1 MKNKLFQNAEVI
13 AIFVMGALALVMG
26 GYNTIVC
33 AVLAGVLIGLGVK
46 HDRSGLTRAAI
57 MGALAGLFI
66 FIGGYFYSSFVSKL
80 PEVDV
85 QAADQLTMTPL
96 LIAVVVAVVSSV
108 VVAAI
113 NSIHDDAK
121 RKMALLGFAAVCAF
135 IFPFF
140 DQCPTLAWNGPL
152 NIANP
157 TLGCTTEKPLVWV
170 NALVVVF
177 IFAIQA
183 MGLNIVA
190 GYAGLLDLG
199 YVAFFAIG
207 AYTMGLL
214 NSDHL
219 VAQGILPGKI
229 IFWLVI
235 WVSAAMAAFFGM
247 MLGAPTLPLR
257 GDYLAIVTLGF
268 GEIIPIAAKNLETVR
283 IFEPISL
290 FFKQL
295 FIQNMA
301 KIDRIDN
308 APDFVNS
315 ILCFVGCKPN
325 AAFNLTNGTKGI
337 SPIFTPTLPGGYAFK
352 VGDYIPWYFLAL
364 GIMVL
369 TAFFIMR
376 IRDSR
381 IGRAWVS
388 MREDELAA
396 NSMGVNILR
405 TKILA
410 FIIGAMFSGFAGAF
424 YGSYV
429 SFIEPGSFA
438 FDISVIVLAMVILGG
453 SGNVPGVMLG
463 AFLIKLTDLV
473 VLDKVKQLVNG
484 VIQHTLVAGAE
495 NPALGAFFARLLDA
509 TSFKIMILGLILVV
523 MMKVKP
529 QGLLPEQTA
538 ATKRKKAA

>member
-1 MKNKLFQNAEVI
+1 MKNKFFQNAEVL
-13 AIFVMGALALVMG
+13 AIFVMGALALFLG

-33 AVLAGVLIGLGVK
+33 GVLAGVLIGLGVK
-46 HDRSGLTRAAI
+46 HDRSGITRAAI
-57 MGALAGLFI
+57 MGVFAAILI
-66 FIGGYFYSSFVSKL
+66 FIGGYIYSTFVITL

-85 QAADQLTMTPL
+85 PSPDQLTLTPL
-96 LIAVVVAVVSSV
+96 LIAAVVTIATSILVSYL
-108 VVAAI
+108 
-113 NSIHDDAK
+113 NTIHDDRK
-121 RKMALLGFAAVCAF
+121 RKMALLGFAAVCA
-135 IFPFF
+135 ILFPFF
-140 DQCPTLAWNGPL
+140 DQCPTLAWNAPI
-152 NIANP
+152 NFANP
-157 TLGCTTEKPLVWV
+157 TIGCTTEKSLIWV

-177 IFAIQA
+177 IYAIQA

-219 VAQGILPGKI
+219 VAQGILPAKI
-229 IFWLVI
+229 TFWLVI

-283 IFEPISL
+283 IFEPIGL

-295 FIQNMA
+295 FTQNMA

-308 APDFVNS
+308 APDFINS
-315 ILCFVGCKPN
+315 ILCFVGCKPD

-352 VGDYIPWYFLAL
+352 VGDYVPWYFLAL

-376 IRDSR
+376 VRDSR

-473 VLDKVKQLVNG
+473 VLDRVKQVVNG
-484 VIQHTLVAGAE
+484 VIQHAFVAGAD

-523 MMKVKP
+523 MMKVRP

-538 ATKRKKAA
+538 ATKRQKPA